1 MIHSCTDVRA
11 RIEDLAADA
20 LPARERTAV
29 RDHLAT
35 CAACRADAAAADPVL
50 VFASPRAPEV
60 SPEETAQILTAVRSA
75 IAVQSAERR
84 LGHARG
90 SRRLGAAAAVA
101 AVLVFALSVAGD
113 RSRRSEP
120 AAAPPA
126 RAAVEERAPAALAP
140 AARPGPA
147 PAATVP
153 ADATI
158 YDWNPGGGQ
167 PRVVWIVDGSL
178 DI

>member
-1 MIHSCTDVRA
+1 MIHSCADVRA

-20 LPARERTAV
+20 LPARERAAV
-29 RDHLAT
+29 RGHLAT
-35 CAACRADAAAADPVL
+35 CAVCRAEAAAADPVL
-50 VFASPRAPEV
+50 VFAASRAPEV
-60 SPEETAQILTAVRSA
+60 SSEETAQILTAVRSA

-84 LGHARG
+84 LGNARG

-101 AVLVFALSVAGD
+101 AVVLFALSVAGD
-113 RSRRSEP
+113 RSGRSDVP
-120 AAAPPA
+120 AAPPE
-126 RAAVEERAPAALAP
+126 RAAARDRAPAPLAP

-147 PAATVP
+147 PAATLP